1 MKRHPSPC
9 AALLLPVL
17 LLASCGTQR
26 EFREVTVGPAKFREV
41 YDAIDH
47 VARTDGFLLD
57 GGESDAGFG
66 IWQSRW
72 RNVTLRLGRS
82 GRYRLRAEIQDDK
95 DLRKDHFQVLYCV
108 EKQEVKDL
116 SRADRH
122 TEDDWSSTGQDA
134 DREEIF
140 RERLV
145 RQLVRPGTPR
155 P

>member
-9 AALLLPVL
+9 AVLLLPVL

-26 EFREVTVGPAKFREV
+26 EFREVSVGPAKFREV
-41 YDAIDH
+41 YDAIDR

-57 GGESDAGFG
+57 GSESDAGYG

-72 RNVTLRLGRS
+72 RNVTLRLGRA

-116 SRADRH
+116 ARADRH
-122 TEDDWSSTGQDA
+122 TEDDWTPTGQDG

-145 RQLVRPGTPR
+145 RQLQRPDTPR

>member
-1 MKRHPSPC
+1 MKRHR
-9 AALLLPVL
+9 ALTAVLLAPVL
-17 LLASCGTQR
+17 ALASCGTQR
-26 EFREVTVGPAKFREV
+26 EFREVTIGPAKFREV

-57 GGESDAGFG
+57 PSESDAGYG
-66 IWQSRW
+66 TWQSRW

-95 DLRKDHFQVLYCV
+95 DLRKGYFMVLYCV

-122 TEDDWSSTGQDA
+122 TEDDWSPTGQDA
-134 DREEIF
+134 DREQIF

-145 RQLVRPGTPR
+145 RQVRQPDPPR